1 MNQVKYLGY
10 ASLLILFFAFAA
22 LIFEKISSTE
32 SRSAK
37 PMTVDFLQPNAK
49 PVTINSEGKK
59 IFQNNCQTCHALD
72 KTITGPALRGVE
84 NRGPWTD
91 RKNLMMWIKNPAT
104 TINKFQYTKDLVEQ
118 FGGQIMPSFSHL
130 TDKQIENIF
139 DYITNSPV
147 QGFMAIAVN

>member
-10 ASLLILFFAFAA
+10 ALLLILFFATGA
-22 LIFEKISSTE
+22 LLIEKISSTE
-32 SRSAK
+32 S
-37 PMTVDFLQPNAK
+37 QNAK
-49 PVTINSEGKK
+49 PITIDFVEPNTKSETKNSEGKTT
-59 IFQNNCQTCHALD
+59 FQNNCQTCHALD

-91 RKNLMMWIKNPAT
+91 KKNLLMWVKNPAG

-118 FGGQIMPSFSHL
+118 FGGQVMPSFSHL

-139 DYITNSPV
+139 DFITNYPAPGYMPV
-147 QGFMAIAVN
+147 VLN